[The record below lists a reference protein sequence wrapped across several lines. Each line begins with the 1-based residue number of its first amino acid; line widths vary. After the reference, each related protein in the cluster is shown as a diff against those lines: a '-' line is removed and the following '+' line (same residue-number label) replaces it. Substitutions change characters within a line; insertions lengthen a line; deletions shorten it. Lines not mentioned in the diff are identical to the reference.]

1 MRLTKLELNGFKS
14 FARKTEIRFG
24 SGVTAIIGPN
34 GSGKSNISDAVRWV
48 LGEQSAKALR
58 GGKMEDVIFNGTQ
71 LRKALA
77 YSEVTLSFDNSDGL
91 LKLPFAEVAITRRVY
106 RSGESEYCINR
117 NNCRLRDISD
127 LFCDTGIGKDGYSII
142 SQGKVEEILANKSGD
157 RRAAF
162 EEAAGVMRYRVRKED
177 AERKLNNTEKNLERI
192 EDILKELADRLAP
205 LERQSASARAYLRLR
220 DELKDLEVNLFL
232 YQYDR
237 VNEKLTQIQETMRQ
251 MAEERTLVETGESAL
266 LSVCASLEEQ
276 LKALDTA
283 LSLQQN
289 KLVGLVSEAETRVGT
304 SHVLAERR
312 ENARA
317 TQKRIEQER
326 EQGKV
331 RIEELD
337 RVIAGLQGDESGQAA
352 LQLLEREMDE
362 AQTRLNAI
370 DAEISARE
378 EALDEMKNSIIEAMN
393 RASDFKSS
401 AARFDQM
408 KSSIGERLLAID
420 AEQKRRADETA
431 RLREELQLAKEQHA
445 AEAQR
450 LEQAKKDLDGSVEN
464 RRKTLDAFTNLRE
477 EISRDEQG
485 ISSIQSRLRVLDE
498 MQRSREGYYASVKN
512 ILKDAPHDA
521 KLGRA
526 IVGVVAELLRVPKE
540 YEIAVTMAL
549 GSTLQNIV
557 TPTAE
562 DAKYVIEYL
571 RAKEYGRA
579 TLLPMALL
587 NPTRITREERAL
599 LDVPGCIGMAN
610 ELVDCDDNVRNVMD
624 YLLCRTIIVKNL
636 DAGIALK
643 NRTRGAF
650 HIATLEGDIIS
661 TGGSMSGGSLQKQ
674 TFNLLSRER
683 ELVELREKL
692 KKADAALEEK
702 KSALR
707 KAEQDVLRCDIQV
720 DSFRD
725 AVHACEIAAAK
736 QAEQLDIILR
746 DVEHSE
752 QGEQSIADER
762 ASLTE
767 NLAEVERERTNAG
780 EQQTDIEQGNA
791 STREDVA
798 RAQGELYELRKDRE
812 TIAGELTEQKVRRM
826 ALSKE
831 RDAVYAEQR
840 RLVSEHRDLTIRL
853 NALEQEAAENTA
865 NIGAIETELE
875 GMRAQIESDSLLT
888 GSEKETQRKLEEE
901 RQTVSASLYE
911 QRARREELLASTRDL
926 AERIH
931 KQEMTRSKLEME
943 LGAMQ
948 DHIWNE
954 YDLTY
959 ENAAV
964 LKREIALGAS
974 NARVSE
980 IKQEIKGL
988 GDINLNSIEEYKGV
1002 FERHSELATQC
1013 DDLNRA
1019 KQDLETLIVE
1029 LTGTMETV
1037 FLKQFEMIQQN
1048 FSSTFAE
1055 LFGGGQ
1061 AELRLADKND
1071 VLGCDIDIIA
1081 QPPGKKL
1088 QLLSLLSG
1096 GERTLTAIALLFAM
1110 LKLKPPA
1117 FCMLDEIESAL
1128 DEANVSRFADYVKR
1142 YSEGTQFILITH
1154 RKGSMEV
1161 CDTLYGVSMEE
1172 KGVSKVVSAR
1182 FGENGITTAPEPAS
1196 GS

>member
-1 MRLTKLELNGFKS
+1 MRLSKLELNGFKS

-24 SGVTAIIGPN
+24 TGVTAIIGPN

-77 YSEVTLSFDNSDGL
+77 YSEVTLTFDNSDGL
-91 LKLPFAEVAITRRVY
+91 LKVPFSEVAITRRVY

-192 EDILKELADRLAP
+192 EDILKELSDRLAP
-205 LERQSASARAYLRLR
+205 LEQQSASARAYLRLR

-237 VNEKLTQIQETMRQ
+237 AHERLVQIQETMRQ
-251 MAEERTLVETGESAL
+251 MSEEKDQAESGEATL
-266 LSVCASLEEQ
+266 LSACAALEEQ
-276 LKALDTA
+276 LKTLDTA
-283 LSLQQN
+283 MNAQQN
-289 KLVGLVSEAETRVGT
+289 RLMGLVSEAENRIGN

-312 ENARA
+312 ENAISA
-317 TQKRIEQER
+317 QKRIEQER
-326 EQGKV
+326 EQSKA
-331 RIEELD
+331 RIEELGT
-337 RVIAGLQGDESGQAA
+337 VIAGLQADESGQAA
-352 LQLLEREMDE
+352 LNLLEKEME
-362 AQTRLNAI
+362 AAEARLTALDTDI
-370 DAEISARE
+370 AARE

-401 AARFDQM
+401 AARFDTM
-408 KSSIGERLLAID
+408 KNSIGERLVAIE
-420 AEQKRRADETA
+420 AEAQRRADETA
-431 RLREELQLAKEQHA
+431 RLREELELAKEQHA
-445 AEAQR
+445 EEAQR
-450 LEQAKKDLDGSVEN
+450 LEQAKRDLDSSVEN
-464 RRKTLDAFTNLRE
+464 RRKTLDAFTALRE
-477 EISRDEQG
+477 EISQDEQG

-549 GSTLQNIV
+549 GGTLQNIV

-571 RAKEYGRA
+571 RAKDYGRA

-599 LDVPGCIGMAN
+599 LNVPGCIGVAN

-624 YLLCRTIIVKNL
+624 YLLCRTIIVKDL

-650 HIATLEGDIIS
+650 HIATLQGDIIS

-683 ELVELREKL
+683 ELQELREKL

-702 KSALR
+702 KSTLR

-736 QAEQLDIILR
+736 QAEQLDMIRR

-752 QGEQSIADER
+752 QSEQALADER
-762 ASLTE
+762 LQLTD
-767 NLAEVERERTNAG
+767 NLAEVERERTSAD

-798 RAQGELYELRKDRE
+798 RAQGELYELRKQRE
-812 TIAGELTEQKVRRM
+812 TFTGELTEHKVRRM

-831 RDAVYAEQR
+831 RDAVYAEQK
-840 RLVSEHRDLTIRL
+840 RLVSEHRDLTQRL
-853 NALEQEAAENTA
+853 SALEREAE
-865 NIGAIETELE
+865 ETEGNIAIIDAELA
-875 GMRAQIESDSLLT
+875 GMQAQIESDSALT
-888 GSEKETQRKLEEE
+888 ATEKEGQRKIEEE
-901 RQTVSASLYE
+901 RQTVSAALYE
-911 QRARREELLASTRDL
+911 QRARREELLSSTRDL

-931 KQEMTRSKLEME
+931 KQELTQSKLEME
-943 LGAMQ
+943 LGSMQ

-959 ENAAV
+959 ENAAL
-964 LKREIALGAS
+964 LKREIAIGAS
-974 NARVSE
+974 NARVNE

-988 GDINLNSIEEYKGV
+988 GDISLGSIEEYKSV
-1002 FERHSELATQC
+1002 FERHSELYTQC
-1013 DDLNRA
+1013 EDLNNA
-1019 KQDLETLIVE
+1019 KRDLETLIVD
-1029 LTGTMETV
+1029 LTETMESV
-1037 FLKQFEMIQQN
+1037 FLKQFEVIQQN
-1048 FSSTFAE
+1048 FSSTFVE

-1142 YSEGTQFILITH
+1142 YSDGTQFILITH

-1182 FGENGITTAPEPAS
+1182 FGENGITTAPEQAS
-1196 GS
+1196 

>member
-24 SGVTAIIGPN
+24 QGVTAIIGPN

-77 YSEVTLSFDNSDGL
+77 YSEVTLTFDNSDGL
-91 LKLPFAEVAITRRVY
+91 LNVPFAEVAITRRVY

-117 NNCRLRDISD
+117 NNCRLRDISE
-127 LFCDTGIGKDGYSII
+127 LFVDTGIGKDGYSII

-162 EEAAGVMRYRVRKED
+162 EEAAGVMRYRVRKEE

-192 EDILKELADRLAP
+192 EDILKELADRLEP
-205 LERQSASARAYLRLR
+205 LEQQSASARAYLRLR
-220 DELKDLEVNLFL
+220 DELRELEVNLFL

-237 VNEKLTQIQETMRQ
+237 AQEKLSQIRESMRQ
-251 MAEERTLVETGESAL
+251 MNEERELAEAGEATLLTA
-266 LSVCASLEEQ
+266 CTALEEQ
-276 LKALDTA
+276 LRALDTA
-283 LSLQQN
+283 LNAQQT
-289 KLVGLVSEAETRVGT
+289 KLMGLVSEAETRVGS

-312 ENARA
+312 ENALLARN
-317 TQKRIEQER
+317 RIEQER
-326 EQGKV
+326 AQAKA
-331 RIEELD
+331 RLEELAEA
-337 RVIAGLQGDESGQAA
+337 IAGMQADESGQAA
-352 LQLLEREMDE
+352 LALLEKEMDAAQVRFDALE
-362 AQTRLNAI
+362 ADIA
-370 DAEISARE
+370 ARE
-378 EALDEMKNSIIEAMN
+378 EALDALKNSIIEAMN
-393 RASDFKSS
+393 RASDYKSS
-401 AARFDQM
+401 AARLEAM
-408 KSSIGERLLAID
+408 KSSITERLAAI
-420 AEQKRRADETA
+420 AAQTERRAQEGEK
-431 RLREELQLAKEQHA
+431 LQQELELAHERHA
-445 AEAQR
+445 AEQEH
-450 LEQAKKDLDGSVEN
+450 LERAKKDLDGSVEH
-464 RRKTLDAFTNLRE
+464 RRKTLDAFTALRE

-512 ILKDAPHDA
+512 IMKDAPHDA
-521 KLGRA
+521 KLSRA
-526 IVGVVAELLRVPKE
+526 IVGVVAELLSVPKD

-571 RAKEYGRA
+571 RAKNYGRA

-587 NPTRITREERAL
+587 HPTRITREERAL
-599 LDVPGCIGMAN
+599 LDMPGCIGVAN
-610 ELVDCDDNVRNVMD
+610 ELVNCDESVRSVMD
-624 YLLCRTIIVKNL
+624 YLLCRTIIVQNL

-643 NRTRGAF
+643 KRTRGAF

-674 TFNLLSRER
+674 TFQLLGRER
-683 ELVELREKL
+683 ELQELREKL
-692 KKADAALEEK
+692 KQADAALEEK
-702 KSALR
+702 KAALR
-707 KAEQDVLRCDIQV
+707 KGEQDVLRCDIQV
-720 DSFRD
+720 DAFRD
-725 AVHACEIAAAK
+725 AVHACELAAAK
-736 QAEQLDIILR
+736 QAEQLDIIRR
-746 DVEHSE
+746 DAETSGQAAQTLE
-752 QGEQSIADER
+752 QER
-762 ASLTE
+762 LQLSE
-767 NLAEVERERTNAG
+767 NLAEIERERTSADERQN
-780 EQQTDIEQGNA
+780 DIEQGNA

-798 RAQGELYELRKDRE
+798 RAQGELYELRRLRE
-812 TIAGELTEQKVRRM
+812 ALAGELTEQKVRRM

-831 RDAVYAEQR
+831 RDAVYAEQK
-840 RLVSEHRDLTIRL
+840 RLAAEHRELTLRKD
-853 NALEQEAAENTA
+853 ALMREAEETDASIASIDAELA
-865 NIGAIETELE
+865 A
-875 GMRAQIESDSLLT
+875 MHARIESDSAET
-888 GSEKETQRKLEEE
+888 SAEKEAHKKLEEE
-901 RQTVSASLYE
+901 RQTLSASLYE
-911 QRARREELLASTRDL
+911 QRARREELLAGMRDL

-931 KQEMTRSKLEME
+931 KQEMAQSRLEME

-959 ENAAV
+959 ENAAA
-964 LKREIALGAS
+964 LRREIAVGSTGARI
-974 NARVSE
+974 AQ
-980 IKQEIKGL
+980 IKQEIKSL
-988 GDINLNSIEEYKGV
+988 GDINLGSIDEYKSV
-1002 FERHSELATQC
+1002 FERHGELSAQC
-1013 DDLNRA
+1013 QDLRKA

-1029 LTGTMETV
+1029 LTETMETV
-1037 FLKQFEMIQQN
+1037 FLRQFELIQQN
-1048 FSSTFAE
+1048 FSATFAE

-1088 QLLSLLSG
+1088 QLLTLLSG

-1142 YSEGTQFILITH
+1142 YSDGTQFILITH

-1182 FGENGITTAPEPAS
+1182 FGEDGVTAAPAQAD
-1196 GS
+1196 

>member
-24 SGVTAIIGPN
+24 QGVTAIIGPN

-58 GGKMEDVIFNGTQ
+58 GAKMEDVIFNGTQ
-71 LRKALA
+71 QRKALA
-77 YSEVTLSFDNSDGL
+77 YSEVTLEFDNSDGL
-91 LKLPFAEVAITRRVY
+91 LKVPFSEVAITRRVY

-117 NNCRLRDISD
+117 NNCRLKDISD

-142 SQGKVEEILANKSGD
+142 SQGKVEEILSNKSGD

-162 EEAAGVMRYRVRKED
+162 EEAAGVMRYRVRKEE

-192 EDILKELADRLAP
+192 EDILKELGDRLAP
-205 LERQSASARAYLRLR
+205 LEEQSASARAYLRLR

-237 VNEKLTQIQETMRQ
+237 VHERLEQITEAMRQ
-251 MAEERTLVETGESAL
+251 MTEERDLAETGETAL
-266 LSVCASLEEQ
+266 LSTCAALEEQ
-276 LKALDTA
+276 LRALEG
-283 LSLQQN
+283 SLNAQQN
-289 KLVGLVSEAETRVGT
+289 KLMGLVSEAETRVGA
-304 SHVLAERR
+304 SRVLAERR
-312 ENARA
+312 ENALSQ
-317 TQKRIEQER
+317 QKRIAQER
-326 EQGKV
+326 EASKA
-331 RIEELD
+331 RIDELGA
-337 RVIAGLQGDESGQAA
+337 VIAGMQADESGQAA
-352 LQLLEREMDE
+352 LNLLEKEME
-362 AQTRLNAI
+362 AAESKLGAL
-370 DAEISARE
+370 DAEITQRE
-378 EALDEMKNSIIEAMN
+378 EALDAMKNSIIEAMN
-393 RASDFKSS
+393 RMSDFKSS
-401 AARFDQM
+401 AARFDTM
-408 KSSIGERLLAID
+408 KTSIGERLAAIETE
-420 AEQKRRADETA
+420 ANRRAEETA
-431 RLREELQLAKEQHA
+431 RLREELESAKEQHA
-445 AEAQR
+445 VEAER
-450 LEQAKKDLDGSVEN
+450 LEQTKRDFESSIEN
-464 RRKTLDAFTNLRE
+464 RRKTLDAFTALRE
-477 EISRDEQG
+477 EIQRDEQG
-485 ISSIQSRLRVLDE
+485 ITSIQSRLRVLDE

-512 ILKDAPHDA
+512 ILKDAPNDA
-521 KLGRA
+521 KLSRA
-526 IVGVVAELLRVPKE
+526 IVGVVAELIRVPKE

-571 RAKEYGRA
+571 RAKDYGRA

-587 NPTRITREERAL
+587 NPTRITREERANL
-599 LDVPGCIGMAN
+599 NLPGCIGVAN

-624 YLLCRTIIVKNL
+624 YLLCRTIIVKDLN
-636 DAGIALK
+636 AGIALK

-661 TGGSMSGGSLQKQ
+661 TGGSMSGGSLQKNS
-674 TFNLLSRER
+674 FNLLSRER
-683 ELVELREKL
+683 ELQELREKL

-702 KSALR
+702 KQKLR
-707 KAEQDVLRCDIQV
+707 QGEQDVLRCDIQV

-736 QAEQLDIILR
+736 QAEQLDMIRR
-746 DVEHSE
+746 DVENSE
-752 QGEQSIADER
+752 LNEQMLADER
-762 ASLTE
+762 TQLSE
-767 NLAEVERERTNAG
+767 NLSEVERERTSAD
-780 EQQTDIEQGNA
+780 EQQSDIEQGNA
-791 STREDVA
+791 ATREDVS
-798 RAQGELYELRKDRE
+798 RAQGELYELRKQRE
-812 TIAGELTEQKVRRM
+812 SFAGELTDQKVRRM

-831 RDAVYAEQR
+831 RDAVFAEQR
-840 RLVSEHRDLTIRL
+840 RLVSEHRDLTMRL
-853 NALEQEAAENTA
+853 AALEQEAQENENA
-865 NIGAIETELE
+865 LSAIDLELS
-875 GMRAQIESDSLLT
+875 GMHAQIESDSQLT
-888 GSEKETQRKLEEE
+888 AAEKEAQRKLEEE
-901 RQTVSASLYE
+901 RQTLSASLYE

-926 AERIH
+926 SERMH
-931 KQEMTRSKLEME
+931 KQEMTQSRLEME

-964 LKREIALGAS
+964 LKREIAVGAS
-974 NARVSE
+974 NARVNE

-988 GDINLNSIEEYKGV
+988 GDINLGSIEEYKSV
-1002 FERHSELATQC
+1002 FERHSELNIQC
-1013 DDLNRA
+1013 EDLHKA
-1019 KQDLETLIVE
+1019 KHDLETLIVE

-1037 FLKQFEMIQQN
+1037 FMRQFALIQEN

-1088 QLLSLLSG
+1088 QLLTLLSG

-1142 YSEGTQFILITH
+1142 YSDGTQFILITH

-1182 FGENGITTAPEPAS
+1182 FGENGITTAPEQAS
-1196 GS
+1196 

>member
-77 YSEVTLSFDNSDGL
+77 YSEVTLTFDNSDGL

-177 AERKLNNTEKNLERI
+177 AERKLSNTEKNLERI
-192 EDILKELADRLAP
+192 EDIVKELGDRLAP
-205 LERQSASARAYLRLR
+205 LEQQSASARAYLRLR

-251 MAEERTLVETGESAL
+251 MAGERDLAETGESAL
-266 LSVCASLEEQ
+266 LSACAALEEQ
-276 LKALDTA
+276 LKTLDTA
-283 LSLQQN
+283 LNAQQN
-289 KLVGLVSEAETRVGT
+289 KLMGLVSEAETRVGT
-304 SHVLAERR
+304 SHVLTERR

-326 EQGKV
+326 EQGKA
-331 RIEELD
+331 RIEELNS
-337 RVIAGLQGDESGQAA
+337 VIAGLQADESGQAA
-352 LQLLEREMDE
+352 LQMLEREME
-362 AQTRLNAI
+362 TALTRLAAI
-370 DAEISARE
+370 DVEISARE
-378 EALDEMKNSIIEAMN
+378 EGLDEMKNSIIEAMN

-401 AARFDQM
+401 AARFDAM
-408 KSSIGERLLAID
+408 KNSIGERLLAID
-420 AEQKRRADETA
+420 AEQQRRADETA

-450 LEQAKKDLDGSVEN
+450 LEQAKKDLDESVEH
-464 RRKTLDAFTNLRE
+464 RRKTLDAFTALRE

-521 KLGRA
+521 KLSRA

-587 NPTRITREERAL
+587 NPTRITRDERTL

-624 YLLCRTIIVKNL
+624 YLLCRTIIVKDL

-683 ELVELREKL
+683 ELQELREKL
-692 KKADAALEEK
+692 KKADAVLEEK
-702 KSALR
+702 KAALR
-707 KAEQDVLRCDIQV
+707 KGEQDVLRCDIQV

-736 QAEQLDIILR
+736 QAEQLDIIRR

-752 QGEQSIADER
+752 QSEQTLADER

-767 NLAEVERERTNAG
+767 NLAEVERERTSAD
-780 EQQTDIEQGNA
+780 ERQSDIEQGNA
-791 STREDVA
+791 GTREDVA
-798 RAQGELYELRKDRE
+798 RAQAELYELRKDRE
-812 TIAGELTEQKVRRM
+812 AIAGELTEQKVRRM

-831 RDAVYAEQR
+831 RDAVYAEHR

-853 NALEQEAAENTA
+853 SALEREAGENATS
-865 NIGAIETELE
+865 IDAIEAELA

-888 GSEKETQRKLEEE
+888 GAEKETQRKLEEE
-901 RQTVSASLYE
+901 RQTVSAALYE
-911 QRARREELLASTRDL
+911 QRARREELLTSTRDL

-931 KQEMTRSKLEME
+931 KQEMTQSRLEME

-959 ENAAV
+959 ENAAA

-974 NARVSE
+974 NARVNE

-988 GDINLNSIEEYKGV
+988 GDINLNSIDEYKSV
-1002 FERHSELATQC
+1002 FARHSELATQC

-1029 LTGTMETV
+1029 LTDTMETV

-1142 YSEGTQFILITH
+1142 YSDGTQFILITH

-1182 FGENGITTAPEPAS
+1182 FGENGITTAPESAS
-1196 GS
+1196 